1 MDLFFQ
7 KYIKT
12 KILSIQISFV
22 SQSEIRVNAI
32 LFEIQGDD
40 LQIDKV
46 FENSELSNIFQDTPK
61 NIAVYVNFDGKGIIH
76 KIDESKVQDENV
88 ITSILPYA
96 DEKDYEYQSLK
107 INGNQTIFSIIKSK
121 QLYNILNEIEK
132 QVYFILRIN
141 FGPFILSNLFTKI
154 NFKEKPIFTGQFS
167 IDSNK
172 NSVLKIS
179 ICKDKM
185 EKIEFNN
192 YSFSMEL
199 AIAYANIFTNLDGPE
214 TYFSGNDYCKRHRN
228 EFQYKKRFTI
238 GYQAFLAALFP
249 VLLVN
254 FILFTQLT
262 EKNNSLLEQ
271 YQDNEVMINTLNLK
285 KKDLKLKQS
294 FLDEIDNL
302 KKTKFAYYSDRI
314 GYLTTGKIQ
323 LNILE
328 ISPLLKKIAK
338 EKKVE
343 FIETMINIS
352 GVSKNA
358 DQFNSFL
365 SGIKDEFWVDR
376 VNVLNYEKNADN
388 GLFSIEIIL
397 TASE

>member
-1 MDLFFQ
+1 MELSFQ
-7 KYIKT
+7 KHIKT

-88 ITSILPYA
+88 ITSFLPYA

-107 INGNQTIFSIIKSK
+107 INGSQTVFSIIKSK
-121 QLYNILNEIEK
+121 QLYDILNEIEK
-132 QVYFILRIN
+132 QGYFILKIN
-141 FGPFILSNLFTKI
+141 FGPFILASLFTET
-154 NFKEKPIFTGQFS
+154 NFRDESISTGQFS
-167 IDSNK
+167 IASEKDSK
-172 NSVLKIS
+172 LKLLIS
-179 ICKDKM
+179 KDKR

-192 YSFSMEL
+192 YSFSLEL
-199 AIAYANIFTNLDGPE
+199 AVAYANIFTNLDGPE
-214 TYFSGNDYCKRHRN
+214 THFSGKDYCKSHGN
-228 EFQYKKRFTI
+228 EFQYKKRFTV
-238 GYQAFLAALFP
+238 GYQAFLAALFT

-254 FILFTQLT
+254 FILFTRLT
-262 EKNNSLLEQ
+262 EKNNSLSEQ
-271 YQDNEVMINTLNLK
+271 YQDNEVLINTLNLRK
-285 KKDLKLKQS
+285 KELVLKQS

-314 GYLTTGKIQ
+314 GYLTKGKIQ

-343 FIETMINIS
+343 FIDSMINIS

-376 VNVLNYEKNADN
+376 VNVLNYEKNADD